1 MKLEELA
8 NVIVNE
14 NTILYIENKF
24 SVSLDKIKVKDID
37 SCKFK
42 NENVKWVDICE
53 TNEIV
58 ITLDTELGGRW
69 TQRKGMK

>member
-1 MKLEELA
+1 MRLEELA

-14 NTILYIENKF
+14 NTTLYIDNKF
-24 SVSLDKIKVKDID
+24 NVSLDKIKVKDINNCEYKLI
-37 SCKFK
+37 S
-42 NENVKWVDICE
+42 VKWVDICE

-69 TQRKGMK
+69 TQRKEMK